1 MEEVI
6 QKLSEIETTAQQ
18 IMNEA
23 EQQKQA
29 LAENLKKRIQDYDQ
43 TTEAES
49 SARIAQIRKDLEDNK
64 ESQLADLNQKTAK
77 IFADLDDYY
86 AKNHQRLAR
95 EVFRKITQI

>member
-18 IMNEA
+18 IMDEA
-23 EQQKQA
+23 ELQKQA

-49 SARIAQIRKDLEDNK
+49 SARIAQIRKDLETSK
-64 ESQLADLNQKTAK
+64 ESQLADLSQKTAH
-77 IFADLDDYY
+77 ILAGLDDYY
-86 AKNHQRLAR
+86 AKNHQKLAQ
-95 EVFRKITQI
+95 EIFHKITKI